1 MPELFFSLLHISRT
15 KGKDVEEREHEI
27 CFRYVHSSP
36 VVKIAECN
44 EKKGKILTRGK
55 KWEVYN
61 NKRK

>member
-15 KGKDVEEREHEI
+15 KGKDIEEREHEM

-36 VVKIAECN
+36 VGKIAECN
-44 EKKGKILTRGK
+44 EKKGEILTRGK
-55 KWEVYN
+55 KLDVYN